1 MKYIRLLAG
10 LAGFVA
16 MAVFLHIAYRYH
28 FFYVE
33 QLQLF
38 QFAPDYLASQLGEMG
53 GVAHLMGEFLTQ
65 YFAYPYMGPLLVA
78 ALLMT
83 IVGCTRALLRTVAP
97 GRELFLLYLLP
108 AYGLLLM
115 QLDFN
120 YLLKGTVAF
129 ALMELSLLATLRIPR
144 PLWKEGITLVLT
156 LLLFGVAG
164 PIAGLYAL
172 VAFLID
178 LLTRRSKQVLLFDAL
193 ALAAY
198 ALVAWASVE
207 CVWVRSYAYAF
218 TAQPYY
224 HPNLPPSLLVYFA
237 WGSLP
242 LGLLCA
248 ALWRLCGAVSA
259 RRAVVEGLLQSLLF
273 VALLVVSLPKYDAR
287 SSYLLKRLDYANRQ
301 ADWQEVIRLSE
312 GPLQNYLYVN
322 YLNRALAERGELAD
336 RAFAF
341 NQHGPQGLMVGWNK
355 TFSVSLILSD
365 VYFTLGEVA
374 LAQEMAFEAN
384 VSMIGAGS
392 PRCLMRLVQTNLIF
406 GAYPVAEKYIRVLE
420 QTAAYAD
427 WARRQRVFLYD
438 DAAVEADP
446 LLGAKRRGLPKE
458 SDLAGIRG
466 LAHDLLVRAEH
477 DPSNRLPIHYVGV
490 QQLLAKDL
498 KGFQA
503 LLDRY
508 YGTEVLPEL
517 PVGFQEALIMLAE
530 KQPERWSYY
539 NVSEATVARY
549 KGYRDL
555 VLKNRANPQL
565 PQLIQRYFGS
575 TYWAYFLLTK

>member
-1 MKYIRLLAG
+1 
-10 LAGFVA
+10 
-16 MAVFLHIAYRYH
+16 
-28 FFYVE
+28 
-33 QLQLF
+33 
-38 QFAPDYLASQLGEMG
+38 
-53 GVAHLMGEFLTQ
+53 
-65 YFAYPYMGPLLVA
+65 
-78 ALLMT
+78 
-83 IVGCTRALLRTVAP
+83 
-97 GRELFLLYLLP
+97 
-108 AYGLLLM
+108 
-115 QLDFN
+115 
-120 YLLKGTVAF
+120 
-129 ALMELSLLATLRIPR
+129 
-144 PLWKEGITLVLT
+144 
-156 LLLFGVAG
+156 
-164 PIAGLYAL
+164 
-172 VAFLID
+172 
-178 LLTRRSKQVLLFDAL
+178 
-193 ALAAY
+193 
-198 ALVAWASVE
+198 
-207 CVWVRSYAYAF
+207 
-218 TAQPYY
+218 
-224 HPNLPPSLLVYFA
+224 
-237 WGSLP
+237 
-242 LGLLCA
+242 
-248 ALWRLCGAVSA
+248 
-259 RRAVVEGLLQSLLF
+259 
-273 VALLVVSLPKYDAR
+273 
-287 SSYLLKRLDYANRQ
+287 
-301 ADWQEVIRLSE
+301 
-312 GPLQNYLYVN
+312 
-322 YLNRALAERGELAD
+322 
-336 RAFAF
+336 
-341 NQHGPQGLMVGWNK
+341 MVGWNK

-458 SDLAGIRG
+458 SNLAGIRG

-508 YGTEVLPEL
+508 YGTEALPQL
-517 PVGFQEALIMLAE
+517 PVGFQEALIMLTE

-549 KGYRDL
+549 EGYRDL